1 MTEITAVNGS
11 KSHIQNCMVTA
22 LLQTALVGGKLVAI
36 AITLSLPALLLGG
49 LGKFILTLAGF
60 VWIVGVAF
68 IAAPLLGFV
77 QFWFLGGLIL
87 RLWMRSQQASPLMLA
102 LLMLVTNSAV
112 CGAWAL
118 VNMTLDVPVLPLL
131 LNLCLTFG
139 SLFAPLWG
147 WQFAK
152 TYLSSA
158 LTPSAPAECP
168 NQS

>member
-1 MTEITAVNGS
+1 
-11 KSHIQNCMVTA
+11 MVAA
-22 LLQTALVGGKLVAI
+22 LLQTAFVGGKLVAI

-77 QFWFLGGLIL
+77 QFWFFGGLIL
-87 RLWMRSQQASPLMLA
+87 RLWMPSQQASPLMLA

-112 CGAWAL
+112 CGTWAL
-118 VNMTLDVPVLPLL
+118 INMTLDVPVLPLL

-139 SLFAPLWG
+139 SFFAPLWG
-147 WQFAK
+147 WLFAK
-152 TYLSSA
+152 TYLSGP
-158 LTPSAPAECP
+158 LLP
-168 NQS
+168 NPPTESPVQS